1 MALPIEIRHQTR
13 SLDKQGLRA
22 KGIANR
28 LGIGR
33 SPVRNWQHRYD
44 RGDDLWLTQA
54 NDNRRQDRLAGR

>member
-44 RGDDLWLTQA
+44 RGDDL
-54 NDNRRQDRLAGR
+54 